1 MGIAEITPG
10 ISGATIAGLFNVYK
24 DFVTFLNVF
33 NPFKIKPN
41 LKYFLKEINFNFI
54 IPLLFGMAIS
64 IYLSAFAVDFLRKN
78 YLYELKIFL
87 SAVMLIAVIKNCG
100 FDQSFKDSLKYL
112 FDFILGLLIAIV
124 IALSLVELD
133 FNNSFLLV
141 LAGLLAF
148 AAFLLPGISGS
159 LVLVILGVY
168 GNVTTAIK
176 DIDLIF
182 LAPFIVG
189 MVISFLALPAQ
200 IIKRINDNEIKTK
213 VFFSGGHNKDSRINT
228 LCAISLFLPVT
239 KVNLSLLIQLGG

>member
-24 DFVTFLNVF
+24 DFVNFLNVF

-41 LKYFLKEINFNFI
+41 LSYFYKEINFSFI
-54 IPLLFGMAIS
+54 IPLLLGMAIS
-64 IYLSAFAVDFLRKN
+64 IYLSAFAIDYFRKS

-100 FDQSFKDSLKYL
+100 LDQSLNDSFKYIL
-112 FDFILGLLIAIV
+112 DFILGLLIAIV

-148 AAFLLPGISGS
+148 TAFLLPGISGS
-159 LVLVILGVY
+159 LVLIILGVY
-168 GNVTTAIK
+168 GNITTAIK
-176 DIDLIF
+176 DIDVIF
-182 LAPFIVG
+182 LMPFVIG
-189 MVISFLALPAQ
+189 MAISFLIIPAQ
-200 IIKRINDNEIKTK
+200 IIKRISDNEVKTK
-213 VFFSGGHNKDSRINT
+213 VFFSG
-228 LCAISLFLPVT
+228 
-239 KVNLSLLIQLGG
+239 LILGSIPAVWLYLI

>member
-24 DFVTFLNVF
+24 DFVNFLNVF

-41 LKYFLKEINFNFI
+41 LSYFYKEINFSFI
-54 IPLLFGMAIS
+54 IPLLLGMAIS
-64 IYLSAFAVDFLRKN
+64 IYLSAFAIDYFRKS

-100 FDQSFKDSLKYL
+100 LDQSLNDSFKYIL
-112 FDFILGLLIAIV
+112 DFILGLLIAIV

-148 AAFLLPGISGS
+148 TAFLLPGISGS
-159 LVLVILGVY
+159 LVLIILGVY
-168 GNVTTAIK
+168 GNITTAIK
-176 DIDLIF
+176 DIDVIF
-182 LAPFIVG
+182 LMPFIIG
-189 MVISFLALPAQ
+189 MAISFLITPAQ
-200 IIKRINDNEIKTK
+200 IIKRINDNEVKTK
-213 VFFSGGHNKDSRINT
+213 VFFSG
-228 LCAISLFLPVT
+228 
-239 KVNLSLLIQLGG
+239 LILGSIPAVWLYLI

>member
-24 DFVTFLNVF
+24 DFVNFLNVF

-41 LKYFLKEINFNFI
+41 LSYFYKEINFSFI
-54 IPLLFGMAIS
+54 IPLLLGMAIS
-64 IYLSAFAVDFLRKN
+64 IYLSAFAIDYFRKS

-100 FDQSFKDSLKYL
+100 LDQSLNDSFKYIL
-112 FDFILGLLIAIV
+112 DFILGLLIAIV

-148 AAFLLPGISGS
+148 TAFLLPGISGS
-159 LVLVILGVY
+159 LVLIILGVY
-168 GNVTTAIK
+168 GNITTAIK
-176 DIDLIF
+176 DIDVIF
-182 LAPFIVG
+182 LMPFIIG
-189 MVISFLALPAQ
+189 MAISFLIIPAQ
-200 IIKRINDNEIKTK
+200 IIKRINDNEVKTK
-213 VFFSGGHNKDSRINT
+213 VFFSG
-228 LCAISLFLPVT
+228 
-239 KVNLSLLIQLGG
+239 LILGSIPAVWLYLI

>member
-24 DFVTFLNVF
+24 DFVNFLNVF

-41 LKYFLKEINFNFI
+41 LSYFYKEINFSFI
-54 IPLLFGMAIS
+54 IPLLLGMAIS
-64 IYLSAFAVDFLRKN
+64 IYLSAFAIDYFRKS

-100 FDQSFKDSLKYL
+100 LDQSLNDSFKYILN
-112 FDFILGLLIAIV
+112 FILGLLIAIV

-148 AAFLLPGISGS
+148 TAFLLPGISGS
-159 LVLVILGVY
+159 LVLIILGVY
-168 GNVTTAIK
+168 GNITTAIK

-182 LAPFIVG
+182 LMPFIIG
-189 MVISFLALPAQ
+189 MAISFLVIPAQ
-200 IIKRINDNEIKTK
+200 IIKRINDNEVKTK
-213 VFFSGGHNKDSRINT
+213 VFFSG
-228 LCAISLFLPVT
+228 
-239 KVNLSLLIQLGG
+239 LILGSIPAVWLYLI

>member
-24 DFVTFLNVF
+24 DFVNFLNVF

-41 LKYFLKEINFNFI
+41 LSYFYKEINFSFI
-54 IPLLFGMAIS
+54 IPLLLGMAIS
-64 IYLSAFAVDFLRKN
+64 IYLSAFAIDYFRKS

-100 FDQSFKDSLKYL
+100 LDQSLNDSFKYTL
-112 FDFILGLLIAIV
+112 DFILGLLIAIV

-148 AAFLLPGISGS
+148 TAFLLPGISGS

-168 GNVTTAIK
+168 GNITTAIK
-176 DIDLIF
+176 DIDVIF
-182 LAPFIVG
+182 LMPFIIG
-189 MVISFLALPAQ
+189 MAISFLVIPAQ
-200 IIKRINDNEIKTK
+200 IIKRINDNEVKTK
-213 VFFSGGHNKDSRINT
+213 VFFSG
-228 LCAISLFLPVT
+228 
-239 KVNLSLLIQLGG
+239 LIL

>member
-24 DFVTFLNVF
+24 DFVNFLNVF

-41 LKYFLKEINFNFI
+41 LSYFNKEINFSFI
-54 IPLLFGMAIS
+54 IPLLLGMAIS
-64 IYLSAFAVDFLRKN
+64 IYLSAFAIDYFRKS

-100 FDQSFKDSLKYL
+100 LDQSLNDSFKYIL
-112 FDFILGLLIAIV
+112 DFILGLLIAIV

-148 AAFLLPGISGS
+148 TAFLLPGISGS
-159 LVLVILGVY
+159 LVLIILGVY
-168 GNVTTAIK
+168 GNITTAIK
-176 DIDLIF
+176 DIDVIF
-182 LAPFIVG
+182 LMPFIIG
-189 MVISFLALPAQ
+189 MAISFLVIPAQ
-200 IIKRINDNEIKTK
+200 IIKRINDNEVKTK
-213 VFFSGGHNKDSRINT
+213 VFFSG
-228 LCAISLFLPVT
+228 
-239 KVNLSLLIQLGG
+239 LILGSIPAVWLYLI

>member
-41 LKYFLKEINFNFI
+41 FKYFYKEINFNFI

-64 IYLSAFAVDFLRKN
+64 IYLSAFAIDYLRKS

-87 SAVMLIAVIKNCG
+87 SVVMVIAVIKNCG
-100 FDQSFKDSLKYL
+100 LDQSFYDSFKHL
-112 FDFILGLLIAIV
+112 FDFIIGLLIAIV

-182 LAPFIVG
+182 LAPFILG

-200 IIKRINDNEIKTK
+200 IIKRINENEVKTK
-213 VFFSGGHNKDSRINT
+213 VFFSG
-228 LCAISLFLPVT
+228 
-239 KVNLSLLIQLGG
+239 LILGSIPAVWLHLV

>member
-24 DFVTFLNVF
+24 DFVNFLNVF

-41 LKYFLKEINFNFI
+41 LSYFYKEINFSFI
-54 IPLLFGMAIS
+54 IPLLLGMAIS
-64 IYLSAFAVDFLRKN
+64 IYLSAFAIDYFRKS

-100 FDQSFKDSLKYL
+100 LDQSLNDSFKYILN
-112 FDFILGLLIAIV
+112 FILGLLIAIV

-148 AAFLLPGISGS
+148 TAFLLPGISGS
-159 LVLVILGVY
+159 LVLIILGVY
-168 GNVTTAIK
+168 GNITTAIK
-176 DIDLIF
+176 DIDVIF
-182 LAPFIVG
+182 LTPFIIG
-189 MVISFLALPAQ
+189 MAISFLIIPAQ
-200 IIKRINDNEIKTK
+200 IIKRINDNEVKTK
-213 VFFSGGHNKDSRINT
+213 VFFSG
-228 LCAISLFLPVT
+228 
-239 KVNLSLLIQLGG
+239 LILGSIPAVWLYLI

>member
-1 MGIAEITPG
+1 MGVAEITPG

-41 LKYFLKEINFNFI
+41 FKYFYKEINFNFI

-64 IYLSAFAVDFLRKN
+64 IYLSAFAIDYLRKS

-87 SAVMLIAVIKNCG
+87 SVVMVIAVIKNCG
-100 FDQSFKDSLKYL
+100 LDQSFNDSFKHL

-176 DIDLIF
+176 DIDLMF

-200 IIKRINDNEIKTK
+200 IIKRINENEVKTK
-213 VFFSGGHNKDSRINT
+213 VFFSG
-228 LCAISLFLPVT
+228 
-239 KVNLSLLIQLGG
+239 LILGSIPAVWLHLV

>member
-41 LKYFLKEINFNFI
+41 FKYFYKEINFNFI

-64 IYLSAFAVDFLRKN
+64 IYLSAFAIDYLRKS

-87 SAVMLIAVIKNCG
+87 SVVMVIAVIKNCG
-100 FDQSFKDSLKYL
+100 LDQSFYDSFKHL

-182 LAPFIVG
+182 LAPFILG

-200 IIKRINDNEIKTK
+200 IIKRINENEVKTK
-213 VFFSGGHNKDSRINT
+213 VFFSG
-228 LCAISLFLPVT
+228 
-239 KVNLSLLIQLGG
+239 LILGSIPAVWLHLV